1 MPTNPWAA
9 PPQQNPQTPGQ
20 PRSFGT
26 PGFHAPSGRPQRRA
40 APARP
45 EEIHARLDAREAQLK
60 EELKK
65 IQAVRT
71 LMPQAPKPT
80 AGAGQRPNTRGSNPI
95 LNAQIDK
102 MSR

>member
-1 MPTNPWAA
+1 MPLP
-9 PPQQNPQTPGQ
+9 
-20 PRSFGT
+20 PRSFG
-26 PGFHAPSGRPQRRA
+26 APMGAQPVSGRPQRRA

-71 LMPQAPKPT
+71 LMPQAPAQPA
-80 AGAGQRPNTRGSNPI
+80 AGAGQRPSTRGSNPI

-102 MSR
+102 FSR